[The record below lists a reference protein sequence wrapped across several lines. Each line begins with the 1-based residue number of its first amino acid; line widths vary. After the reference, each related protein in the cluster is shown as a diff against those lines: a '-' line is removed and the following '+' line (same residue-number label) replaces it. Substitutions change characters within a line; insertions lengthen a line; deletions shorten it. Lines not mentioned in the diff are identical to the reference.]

1 MARETDVIYR
11 NPSIKHM
18 KIFNFVCLLKYQ
30 QVQDGTTIIFVLEEI
45 SAIIY
50 LLLLLLLLL
59 ISPLEFLFFYFQI
72 FVRFLKI
79 FTELHTC
86 I

>member
-11 NPSIKHM
+11 SPSIKHM

-50 LLLLLLLLL
+50 LFIIIIIIINFPVRISFLLFPD
-59 ISPLEFLFFYFQI
+59 ICQDPENIY
-72 FVRFLKI
+72 
-79 FTELHTC
+79 
-86 I
+86 